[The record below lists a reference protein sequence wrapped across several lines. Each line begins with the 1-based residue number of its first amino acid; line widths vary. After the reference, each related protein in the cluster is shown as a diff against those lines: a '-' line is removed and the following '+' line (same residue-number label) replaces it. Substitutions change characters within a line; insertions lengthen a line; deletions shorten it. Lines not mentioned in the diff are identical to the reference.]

1 MLWDFHYRSKNCRH
15 YNLFFH
21 LVIRC
26 ECFYMS
32 VNIHLYYYIKHLFLP
47 FSLLSQKFS
56 SLGLTEQNARS
67 WPGLRPG
74 QSEPSVP
81 LLQWFIQGWAR
92 DPSHSNETLSQD
104 LCRNCGEREVLSLRG
119 LLGHRNISMALLRS
133 CQEPKNEDASSL
145 DTAILTPATLNLSV
159 TGAESFPFL
168 HTYSEI
174 SFCYLQ
180 PKEA

>member
-1 MLWDFHYRSKNCRH
+1 
-15 YNLFFH
+15 
-21 LVIRC
+21 
-26 ECFYMS
+26 
-32 VNIHLYYYIKHLFLP
+32 
-47 FSLLSQKFS
+47 
-56 SLGLTEQNARS
+56 
-67 WPGLRPG
+67 
-74 QSEPSVP
+74 
-81 LLQWFIQGWAR
+81 
-92 DPSHSNETLSQD
+92 
-104 LCRNCGEREVLSLRG
+104 
-119 LLGHRNISMALLRS
+119 MALLRS